1 MQTEERFSLA
11 EEQKAESALATNSK
25 MREYVSLN
33 LNKDF
38 RRAYYRG
45 KSVASPAVA
54 VYIIK
59 NRTKTCRLG
68 ITTGKK
74 IGCAVKRNRARR
86 VIRAAFDELF
96 KSEQLKNRL
105 YGYDVVIVARTK
117 ATVCKSTQIKEQLS
131 DIFGKSGILK

>member
-1 MQTEERFSLA
+1 
-11 EEQKAESALATNSK
+11 
-25 MREYVSLN
+25 MREYASLN

-45 KSVASPAVA
+45 KSIASSAVA
-54 VYIIK
+54 VYLMK
-59 NRTKTCRLG
+59 NREKKCRLG

-96 KSEQLKNRL
+96 KSEQLKIGL
-105 YGYDVVIVARTK
+105 KGYDVVIVARTK
-117 ATVCKSTQIKEQLS
+117 ATVCKSTQIKEQLR